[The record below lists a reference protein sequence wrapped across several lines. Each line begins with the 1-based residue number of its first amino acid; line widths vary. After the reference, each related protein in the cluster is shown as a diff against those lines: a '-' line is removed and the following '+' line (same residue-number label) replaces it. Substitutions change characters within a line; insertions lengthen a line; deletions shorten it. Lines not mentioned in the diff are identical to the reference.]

1 MKKTIISHSEKET
14 YDFGYEVGKNCKGG
28 EVIILNGNLGAGKTV
43 FTKGLAKALAIED
56 AVTSPTFTIM
66 NIYEGDTLTLYHYDA
81 YRLKSGK
88 EAYEAGLT
96 EYLYDESGVCV
107 IEWAEN
113 IKSALMG
120 DEIEI
125 TINYL
130 NEKEREIIYETN
142 E

>member
-1 MKKTIISHSEKET
+1 MRKTIISHSEQET
-14 YDFGYEVGKNCKGG
+14 FDFGFFMGQNCKGG

-43 FTKGLAKALAIED
+43 FTKGFAKALKIED
-56 AVTSPTFTIM
+56 AITSPTFTIM
-66 NIYEGDTLTLYHYDA
+66 NIYEGETLTLYHYDA

-96 EYLYDESGVCV
+96 EYLYDECGVCV

-113 IKSALMG
+113 IKSALIG
-120 DEIEI
+120 GEIEI

-130 NEKEREIIYETN
+130 NEKEREIIYEIN

>member
-1 MKKTIISHSEKET
+1 MKKTIISHSESET
-14 YDFGYEVGKNCKGG
+14 YDFGYLVGENCKGG

-43 FTKGLAKALAIED
+43 FTKGLAKALKIED
-56 AVTSPTFTIM
+56 AITSPTFTIM
-66 NIYEGDTLTLYHYDA
+66 NVYEGETLTLYHYDA
-81 YRLKSGK
+81 YRLKDGK

-96 EYLYDESGVCV
+96 EYLYDASGVCV
-107 IEWAEN
+107 IEWAQN

-120 DEIEI
+120 GEIEI

-130 NEKEREIIYETN
+130 NEKEREIIYEIN